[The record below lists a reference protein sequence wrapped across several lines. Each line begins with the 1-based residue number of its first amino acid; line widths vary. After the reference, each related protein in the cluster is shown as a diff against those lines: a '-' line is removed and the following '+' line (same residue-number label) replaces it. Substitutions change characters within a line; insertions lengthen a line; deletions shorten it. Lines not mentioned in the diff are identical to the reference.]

1 MCDATKCC
9 EDPVNSILPFLPLCR
24 RSSALFWPPVVV
36 EFLKSL
42 SKGPLHSKVSTGQL
56 LALAIYELRNSL
68 HFPPNYSLRLGF
80 ALFFDDLLSKD
91 DAEKWFGEVLPRLGD
106 LLLRLP
112 DLLEIHY
119 QNAGIY
125 NGVETGLRLLES
137 QESGIV
143 FLSQELVAALLVC
156 ALFGLFPT
164 TNRGAKHLPAIN
176 FDDLFVCIYE
186 CYHVSLENK
195 IKCIIHYFERICMH
209 MPTGNVSFE
218 RKVLALKNSR
228 SGIVYPKTNFWSQ
241 SVVSLSQLEVH
252 KSGLIEDQSTE
263 ALEVDFANKYIGGGA
278 LGRGCV
284 QEEIRFMINPELIV
298 SMLFM
303 SSMADNEA
311 IEIIG
316 AERFSNY
323 SGYAASFRFTGDF
336 VDKKGVDSLG
346 RRKTRVIALDALCSP
361 GKRQYQVEYL
371 LRETNKAFCG
381 FVDQTKYK
389 LYQKL
394 SDEIEVQGEEPHQNI
409 RNLFHKSKNLQ
420 SASCQPGKQDLSAEP
435 PNDNEKK
442 GRQWPNL
449 EETIGIVTGNWG
461 CGAFGGDPEVKV
473 AIQWL
478 AASQALRPFMLY
490 YTFGLK
496 ELQKLE
502 MVVKWIISHEWTV
515 GDLWNILMDYS
526 FQRLKGNTQVG
537 FFNWL
542 LPSLYSNDDDDDDD
556 DDDDPMMLD
565 E

>member
-1 MCDATKCC
+1 MCDATKRC

-24 RSSALFWPPVVV
+24 RSSALFWPPAVV

-42 SKGPLHSKVSTGQL
+42 SKGPLHSQVSTGQL

-112 DLLEIHY
+112 DLLEIHH
-119 QNAGIY
+119 QNAGIF

-218 RKVLALKNSR
+218 RKVLAWKNSS

-381 FVDQTKYK
+381 FFDQTKYK

-394 SDEIEVQGEEPHQNI
+394 SDEIEAQGEEPHQNI

-420 SASCQPGKQDLSAEP
+420 SASCQPGKQDLSAE
-435 PNDNEKK
+435 
-442 GRQWPNL
+442 
-449 EETIGIVTGNWG
+449 ETIGIATGNWG

-490 YTFGLK
+490 HTFGLK

-526 FQRLKGNTQVG
+526 FQRLKGSTQVG

-542 LPSLYSNDDDDDDD
+542 LPSLDSND

>member
-1 MCDATKCC
+1 MCDGTNRCC
-9 EDPVNSILPFLPLCR
+9 EDRLNSILPFLPLCR

-42 SKGPLHSKVSTGQL
+42 SKGPRYSELRTGQL
-56 LALAIYELRNSL
+56 LALAISELRNSL
-68 HFPPNYSLRLGF
+68 HFPNNYSLRLGF
-80 ALFFDDLLSKD
+80 AIFFDNLLSKD
-91 DAEKWFGEVLPRLGD
+91 DAEKWFGEVLPRLGN

-119 QNAGIY
+119 QNAGIF
-125 NGVETGLRLLES
+125 NGLETSLRLLES
-137 QESGIV
+137 QHSGVV

-176 FDDLFVCIYE
+176 FDNLFVSIYE

-195 IKCIIHYFERICMH
+195 IKCIIHYFERICLH

-218 RKVLALKNSR
+218 RKVLPLENSP
-228 SGIVYPKTNFWSQ
+228 SGIVYPKTNFWSE
-241 SVVSLSQLEVH
+241 SVVSLCQLEVH
-252 KSGLIEDQSTE
+252 KTGLIEDQYAE

-278 LGRGCV
+278 LSRGCV

-316 AERFSNY
+316 TERFSNY
-323 SGYAASFRFTGDF
+323 FD
-336 VDKKGVDSLG
+336 
-346 RRKTRVIALDALCSP
+346 
-361 GKRQYQVEYL
+361 YL

-381 FVDQTKYK
+381 LFDQNKYQ

-394 SDEIEVQGEEPHQNI
+394 SETIEVQGEKPAQNI
-409 RNLFHKSKNLQ
+409 KNLFHKSKNLQ
-420 SASCQPGKQDLSAEP
+420 SASSQSGKQDLSSEP
-435 PNDNEKK
+435 PNANEKK
-442 GRQWPNL
+442 GLHPNL
-449 EETIGIVTGNWG
+449 EGTIGIATGNWG
-461 CGAFGGDPEVKV
+461 CGAFGGDPQVKV

-478 AASQALRPFMLY
+478 AASQALRPFILY
-490 YTFGLK
+490 YTFGLE
-496 ELQKLE
+496 ELNKLE
-502 MVVKWIISHEWTV
+502 MIVKWIISHEWTV
-515 GDLWNILMDYS
+515 GDLWNMLMDYS
-526 FQRLKGNTQVG
+526 FQRFKGNTQVG

-542 LPSLYSNDDDDDDD
+542 LPSLYNNDDDN
-556 DDDDPMMLD
+556 DPMMLD

>member
-1 MCDATKCC
+1 
-9 EDPVNSILPFLPLCR
+9 
-24 RSSALFWPPVVV
+24 
-36 EFLKSL
+36 
-42 SKGPLHSKVSTGQL
+42 
-56 LALAIYELRNSL
+56 
-68 HFPPNYSLRLGF
+68 
-80 ALFFDDLLSKD
+80 
-91 DAEKWFGEVLPRLGD
+91 
-106 LLLRLP
+106 
-112 DLLEIHY
+112 
-119 QNAGIY
+119 
-125 NGVETGLRLLES
+125 
-137 QESGIV
+137 
-143 FLSQELVAALLVC
+143 
-156 ALFGLFPT
+156 
-164 TNRGAKHLPAIN
+164 
-176 FDDLFVCIYE
+176 
-186 CYHVSLENK
+186 
-195 IKCIIHYFERICMH
+195 

-241 SVVSLSQLEVH
+241 SFVSLSQLEVH

-284 QEEIRFMINPELIV
+284 QEEIRFMINPEMIV

-336 VDKKGVDSLG
+336 VDKKGVDSHG
-346 RRKTRVIALDALCSP
+346 RRKSRVIALDALCSP
-361 GKRQYQVEYL
+361 GKRQYKVEYL

-381 FVDQTKYK
+381 FFDQTKYQ

-394 SDEIEVQGEEPHQNI
+394 SKEIGVQEEEPHQNI
-409 RNLFHKSKNLQ
+409 RNHFQKSKNLQ
-420 SASCQPGKQDLSAEP
+420 SASCQSGKQDLSAEP
-435 PNDNEKK
+435 PNDNVKK
-442 GRQWPNL
+442 GHQWPNL

-461 CGAFGGDPEVKV
+461 CGAFGGDPQVKV

-478 AASQALRPFMLY
+478 AASQALRPFIFY

-515 GDLWNILMDYS
+515 GDLWNILVDYS

-542 LPSLYSNDDDDDDD
+542 LPSLYDN